1 MTINSKVLMAD
12 TKWSTTVLII
22 MATPGME
29 ARYELPDLSDQYPG
43 SDAYLSFTGTAGS
56 ACVGRGCGDSWCDQ
70 DDTAEGIW
78 FGSSYIG
85 VPEGT
90 LLGYVHVASIVSAG
104 HLRDVITALDD
115 SMWREEPAV
124 ATRFP
129 EETCLKVGS
138 QQRFVMWPDRVI
150 TKTIREQSYAH
161 RFGPGFTDAG
171 PQPYEQ

>member
-1 MTINSKVLMAD
+1 MTIKTEILMAE
-12 TKWSTTVLII
+12 TKWEATVLVIL
-22 MATPGME
+22 ATPGME

-43 SDAYLSFTGTAGS
+43 SDAYVVMQGTAGS
-56 ACVGRGCGDSWCDQ
+56 SLHGGGDDWNDQ
-70 DDTAEGIW
+70 DDSGEGLW
-78 FGSSYIG
+78 FGSTYID

-90 LLGYVHVASIVSAG
+90 LLGFVHIVSVVSAG

-115 SMWREEPAV
+115 SMWREPE

-138 QQRFVMWPDRVI
+138 PQRFVMWPDRVI

-161 RFGPGFTDAG
+161 RTSPALT
-171 PQPYEQ
+171 PIVSRYE